1 MYTSQSRK
9 PCFDSLYKLSQTWR
23 PGFKGWMVL
32 VSNGRQGLDKVSAD
46 TKLSDGAVFA
56 VDDGRKE
63 LIIEYPRTGYYHQQE
78 QFRIV

>member
-1 MYTSQSRK
+1 
-9 PCFDSLYKLSQTWR
+9 
-23 PGFKGWMVL
+23 MVL